1 MFKIDKSIIS
11 EIDFIPIDENGYFT
25 GNNLTFKPSA
35 ETSIHLFIYKIKYNN
50 SKYGKACLAGTQDD
64 SGVILAQNKY
74 FNFQWQFVLNE
85 DTGDSYFFGNHTK
98 KCEKN
103 SLSTVEILRIDPI
116 VLQANH
122 EQFKKIARKF
132 KNDSDLDKLI
142 KKLIR

>member
-1 MFKIDKSIIS
+1 MGNTLASGSGTSFEVGKNCEKLS
-11 EIDFIPIDENGYFT
+11 YFT
-25 GNNLTFKPSA
+25 SNIELIFMD
-35 ETSIHLFIYKIKYNN
+35 LFIYKIKYNN

-142 KKLIR
+142 KKLIK

>member
-1 MFKIDKSIIS
+1 MGNTLASGSGTSFEVGKNCEKLS
-11 EIDFIPIDENGYFT
+11 YFT
-25 GNNLTFKPSA
+25 SNIELIFMD
-35 ETSIHLFIYKIKYNN
+35 LFIYKIKYNN
-50 SKYGKACLAGTQDD
+50 SKYGKACLAGTQDN
-64 SGVILAQNKY
+64 SGVILSQNKY
-74 FNFQWQFVLNE
+74 FNFQWQFVQNE

-122 EQFKKIARKF
+122 EQFKKIASKF

>member
-1 MFKIDKSIIS
+1 MGNTLASGSGTSFEVGKNCEKLS
-11 EIDFIPIDENGYFT
+11 YFT
-25 GNNLTFKPSA
+25 SNIELIFMD
-35 ETSIHLFIYKIKYNN
+35 LFIYKIKYNN